1 MWGDHPIARPL
12 AQAES
17 CGMADCANAVLIVDD
32 SLTVRSAIRRFLE
45 VVLRMQVCAEAAD
58 GVEAIQM
65 AGLHRP
71 RLILMDLSMPSMN
84 GVEAA
89 SVIKKQ
95 FPESRIVVFTLY
107 TDIIGKAMARAA
119 GVDVVVSK
127 SEGAAGL
134 TRALLPLLR
143 EESLLS

>member
-1 MWGDHPIARPL
+1 
-12 AQAES
+12 
-17 CGMADCANAVLIVDD
+17 MADCAKAVLIVDD

-45 VVLRMQVCAEAAD
+45 VTMRMQVCGEAAD

-65 AGLHRP
+65 AGVHKP
-71 RLILMDLSMPSMN
+71 KLILMDLSMPSMN

-107 TDIIGKAMARAA
+107 TDVIGKSMAKAA

-127 SEGAAGL
+127 SEGATGL
-134 TRALLPLLR
+134 MRALLPLLR